1 MGYPALYTANCEADG
16 FLAIDNIIEERKP
29 PVSAQVI
36 QIAIGGDTLHQTDIQ
51 MTIGDLLRIVATQAE
66 SMP

>member
-1 MGYPALYTANCEADG
+1 MPGAGDEADG

-36 QIAIGGDTLHQTDIQ
+36 QAVLDGDTLHGTDIQ